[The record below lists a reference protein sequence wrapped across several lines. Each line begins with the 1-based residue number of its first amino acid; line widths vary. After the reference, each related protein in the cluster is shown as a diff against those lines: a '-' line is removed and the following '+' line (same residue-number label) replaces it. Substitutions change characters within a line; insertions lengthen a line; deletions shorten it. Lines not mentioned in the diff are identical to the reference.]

1 MVLNKHQIL
10 TGNRQRKAIV
20 RKTGTKSP
28 TKANTDHQNGDLK

>member
-1 MVLNKHQIL
+1 MVLNKRRIV

-28 TKANTDHQNGDLK
+28 TKANTDRHNGDLK